1 MWLRVS
7 WATHNFNTLLYCK
20 DDSLYNQKKIVD
32 LNSNSSNMTL
42 NLCNKSQFL
51 FILEAFTSLI
61 QTIIIIDVIN
71 VLFEHHDQDTIFLD
85 VAISLFESNICMFF
99 KNIISSTFVIFTE
112 FAFTLLD
119 QISCDNR
126 KKFQL
131 NSMKNL
137 AQHQVIII
145 NIMIS
150 LTQLSSDFASVS
162 LKNLLKTCHYAALN
176 EDIRSICIDVERKKR
191 QRMLLQ
197 TRMKVVKH
205 EFLFITLDKI
215 QNVINDVKILQRQQ
229 NYLKMY
235 AWHKMLFIE
244 NIILLEDLNQASC
257 TLNFDYFLT

>member
-1 MWLRVS
+1 
-7 WATHNFNTLLYCK
+7 
-20 DDSLYNQKKIVD
+20 
-32 LNSNSSNMTL
+32 
-42 NLCNKSQFL
+42 
-51 FILEAFTSLI
+51 
-61 QTIIIIDVIN
+61 
-71 VLFEHHDQDTIFLD
+71 
-85 VAISLFESNICMFF
+85 MFF

-119 QISCDNR
+119 QISYDNR

-235 AWHKMLFIE
+235 A
-244 NIILLEDLNQASC
+244 
-257 TLNFDYFLT
+257 